1 MIMKTIIIKFFAAL
15 ILFSCLFTS
24 QISHAS
30 GAAAPDAI
38 GTVPQDV
45 IDSLASGN
53 IVEATILLREAKQNK
68 KVLYLLKESSRLAAF
83 KIEGKP
89 KGDNAYGV
97 YKNVAIAYHNLY
109 LFLKSNGIAQNKFYR
124 DAIKYYGKAARQGS
138 KLDAEDCTVLEAAI
152 IATSGDEKKA
162 IKKFGKVEGA
172 ILAGDFQSSEHLA
185 VFYAAM
191 GDIEGTIEALGDAY
205 NADPDRTLGWIRTG
219 DDFYNIM
226 GNPIFASFLDS
237 MKQRYKPDEVTLS
250 VPPAREPRYQLN
262 DSAGSFQQKK
272 SLPKFKKK
280 RKAGKKAAPKKKS
293 EPKKNAASKKADLR
307 RAPPLEMPFEIG

>member
-1 MIMKTIIIKFFAAL
+1 MIMRMTLMKYLMATML
-15 ILFSCLFTS
+15 IACIFISRP
-24 QISHAS
+24 SHAS
-30 GAAAPDAI
+30 GGASSDAT

-97 YKNVAIAYHNLY
+97 YKNVAIAYHNIY
-109 LFLKSNGIAQNKFYR
+109 LFLKSNSIAQNKFYR
-124 DAIKYYGKAARQGS
+124 EAIKYYGKAARQGS
-138 KLDAEDCTVLEAAI
+138 KLDAEDCAVLEAAL
-152 IATSGDEKKA
+152 IAASGDEKKA
-162 IKKFGKVEGA
+162 IKKFVKVEGA

-226 GNPIFASFLDS
+226 DNPIFASFLDS

-250 VPPAREPRYQLN
+250 MPHAREPRYQLN

-280 RKAGKKAAPKKKS
+280 RKARKKAAPKKKS
-293 EPKKNAASKKADLR
+293 EPKKNATPKKADLW
-307 RAPPLEMPFEIG
+307 RAPLEMFSEIG

>member
-30 GAAAPDAI
+30 DAI

-53 IVEATILLREAKQNK
+53 IVEATLLLREAKQDK
-68 KVLYLLKESSRLAAF
+68 KVLYLMKESSRLAAF

-109 LFLKSNGIAQNKFYR
+109 LFLKTNGIAQDKFHR
-124 DAIKYYGKAARQGS
+124 EAVKYYGKARKLGS
-138 KLDAEDCTVLEAAI
+138 KLDAEDCTVLEAAL
-152 IATSGDEKKA
+152 IAASGNEKKA
-162 IKKFGKVEGA
+162 LKKFGKVEAA
-172 ILAGDFQSSEHLA
+172 ILSGNFESSEHLA
-185 VFYAAM
+185 VYYAAV
-191 GDIEGTIEALGDAY
+191 GDIEGAIEALGDAY
-205 NADPDRTLGWIRTG
+205 NADPNRTLGWIMVG

-226 GNPIFASFLDS
+226 DNPIFASFLES

-250 VPPAREPRYQLN
+250 LPPDKEP
-262 DSAGSFQQKK
+262 SFQLDETTGTFGSQKSLPKLKKKRRKAKKK
-272 SLPKFKKK
+272 SLPKKDT
-280 RKAGKKAAPKKKS
+280 AP
-293 EPKKNAASKKADLR
+293 KKADLW
-307 RAPPLEMPFEIG
+307 RAPPLEMFFEIG